1 MKNIVPKHIVAFNA
15 DEEAITCNPSNWIPT
30 LDFSKMKLHL
40 RYKKE
45 FRTYDLATD
54 TLCAY
59 PISGR
64 QENDIGKTA
73 GRMLLSGVATGA
85 LVKGKVGGG
94 ALMDLAIRGSE
105 KRVIAGVRLV
115 MLDTTTVEFESTVDE
130 FTAIIAKLRNVFP
143 DLGDESDHAQIIK
156 TVDSLVADGERVL
169 VELTD
174 SIASVSEKYSE
185 AKQNAETG
193 ATFADRNNQRN
204 LIQNLA
210 VKLRKKEGIKKAVE
224 FRFAWQKRPPEK
236 FNWKKV
242 IPDFSTLFGLIVLLV
257 LVVGTFRNCTTNTE
271 VSDTKSRNKQ
281 LPSSASQKHEDVQPA
296 KSLTTNIE
304 KPTENSQASKTNEQP
319 AQENSSIE
327 NVKPSNNSS
336 SQAETEITTSN
347 FTLKSGELCYQNEQ
361 TVFSC
366 RTKKNVVSLCD
377 ANNASSKGLNYR
389 FGQIDGQPDL
399 VYPATNA
406 SRAFKFQLPQSG
418 DLTPS
423 INVAFDRGTHRYT
436 VFDIRTADGQQKQ
449 GVSVEDKGIKVAD
462 IRCVDKPTTEFN
474 LAVLQK
480 LSNR

>member
-1 MKNIVPKHIVAFNA
+1 MKNLVPKHVVAFNA
-15 DEEAITCNPSNWIPT
+15 DEEAITCDPSNWIPS
-30 LDFSKMKLHL
+30 LDFSKMRLHL
-40 RYKKE
+40 KNKKE
-45 FRTYDLATD
+45 SRTYDLTTD

-73 GRMLLSGVATGA
+73 GRMLLSGVAAGA
-85 LVKGKVGGG
+85 LAKGKVGGG

-105 KRVIAGVRLV
+105 KRVIAGIRLV

-174 SIASVSEKYSE
+174 SIASVSEKYTE

-210 VKLRKKEGIKKAVE
+210 IKLRKKEGIKKAVE

-236 FNWKKV
+236 FKWKKV
-242 IPDFSTLFGLIVLLV
+242 IPDLSTLFGLIVLLV

-281 LPSSASQKHEDVQPA
+281 SPASSSPKREETQPSMA
-296 KSLTTNIE
+296 LTTNIE
-304 KPTENSQASKTNEQP
+304 QNTENSQASKIADQP
-319 AQENSSIE
+319 VQENSSLE
-327 NVKPSNNSS
+327 NIKPSNNSS
-336 SQAETEITTSN
+336 SQAETELKTSN
-347 FTLKSGELCYQNEQ
+347 SDFKTGEFCYQNEQ

-377 ANNASSKGLNYR
+377 ASNANSKGLNYR
-389 FGQIDGQPDL
+389 FGLIDGQPDL
-399 VYPATNA
+399 VYPAANA
-406 SRAFKFQLPQSG
+406 SRAFKFQLPQGG

-423 INVAFDRGTHRYT
+423 INVAFDRGVR
-436 VFDIRTADGQQKQ
+436 AD
-449 GVSVEDKGIKVAD
+449 
-462 IRCVDKPTTEFN
+462 
-474 LAVLQK
+474 
-480 LSNR
+480 